1 MVHPMRRT
9 FRGSSTERGL
19 GAWLSFRREKVPGT
33 PPIALRERLIACP
46 APLPSRPRGERLSAN
61 MPPMS
66 HHRCL
71 IPILSAALVIQ
82 GLVAVVP
89 HTHGSDT
96 AGMGPA
102 AGSSE
107 AVVSS
112 GAEDGSTGVS
122 RARCTHRWSSRGPSS
137 CWLRERSPLPP
148 VRPNDT
154 RTSPPPF
161 LHLPVLAD
169 LPGLS
174 DQARF

>member
-1 MVHPMRRT
+1 
-9 FRGSSTERGL
+9 
-19 GAWLSFRREKVPGT
+19 
-33 PPIALRERLIACP
+33 
-46 APLPSRPRGERLSAN
+46 

-112 GAEDGSTGVS
+112 GAEDGSHRCLACTVHAPLVEPGPEFVLVTSEVPTPTGATERHS
-122 RARCTHRWSSRGPSS
+122 NLAPPPSCICQSS
-137 CWLRERSPLPP
+137 
-148 VRPNDT
+148 
-154 RTSPPPF
+154 RTSPGC
-161 LHLPVLAD
+161 LIRLV
-169 LPGLS
+169 S
-174 DQARF
+174 D